1 MMCHGETTRGGWAD
15 DECLLGQRRAVVTVA
30 GTIPTSLRGLAAE
43 VPIDHTRLGLDEDSA
58 VNCYGL
64 HTVPQTMLSES
75 VGAAGET
82 TMHRVCAAV
91 RYALGC

>member
-1 MMCHGETTRGGWAD
+1 MGIRREMDGLMTNLFWGSA
-15 DECLLGQRRAVVTVA
+15 RAVVTVA
-30 GTIPTSLRGLAAE
+30 EISTSLRGLAAE

-58 VNCYGL
+58 VNCNGL
-64 HTVPQTMLSES
+64 HTVPQTMLSEF